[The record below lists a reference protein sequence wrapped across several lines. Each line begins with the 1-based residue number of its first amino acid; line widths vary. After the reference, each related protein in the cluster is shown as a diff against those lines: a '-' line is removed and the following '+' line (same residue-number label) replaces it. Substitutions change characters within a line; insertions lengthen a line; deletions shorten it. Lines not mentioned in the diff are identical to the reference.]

1 VTVALPDLGGTH
13 AAAAQGRAAKGTDTA
28 MTQTCHTGQHDD
40 HDVYRELCPCRILL
54 DLLANK
60 WSALLLGLLEHGPMR
75 FSALRDQ
82 LPGISSKMLTRTLR
96 RLEAASLITRT
107 VYADVPP
114 RVEYELTQLG
124 ASAAAPLSMLRTW
137 AEDNLDHI
145 ATLNPGW
152 AD

>member
-1 VTVALPDLGGTH
+1 MTH
-13 AAAAQGRAAKGTDTA
+13 
-28 MTQTCHTGQHDD
+28 TCRTGQHDD
-40 HDVYRELCPCRILL
+40 HDVYAALCPCRTLL

-60 WSALLLGLLEHGPMR
+60 WSALLIGLLEPGPLR
-75 FSALRDQ
+75 FSGLRDQ

-114 RVEYELTQLG
+114 RVEYELTELG
-124 ASAAAPLSMLRTW
+124 ASAAVPLRLLRTW
-137 AEDNLDHI
+137 AEENLDHV
-145 ATLNPGW
+145 AALNQDW

>member
-1 VTVALPDLGGTH
+1 
-13 AAAAQGRAAKGTDTA
+13 
-28 MTQTCHTGQHDD
+28 MTQICRTGQHDD
-40 HDVYRELCPCRILL
+40 HDVYGELCPCRILL

-60 WSALLLGLLEHGPMR
+60 WSALIIGLLEPGPLR

-96 RLEAASLITRT
+96 QLESASLITRT

-114 RVEYELTQLG
+114 RVEYELTELG
-124 ASAAAPLSMLRTW
+124 TSAAVPLSMLRTW

-145 ATLNPGW
+145 ATRNPRW

>member
-1 VTVALPDLGGTH
+1 MTH
-13 AAAAQGRAAKGTDTA
+13 
-28 MTQTCHTGQHDD
+28 TCRTGQHDD
-40 HDVYRELCPCRILL
+40 HDVYAALCPCRTLL

-60 WSALLLGLLEHGPMR
+60 WSALLIGLLEPGPLR

-114 RVEYELTQLG
+114 RVEYELTELG
-124 ASAAAPLSMLRTW
+124 SSAAVPLGLLRTW
-137 AEDNLDHI
+137 AEENLDHV
-145 ATLNPGW
+145 AALNQDW